1 MIRLEKQ
8 SLVIFIRRSIL
19 IRFLLILLCGG
30 LLLVG
35 WREYTMWR
43 LPFDDVQISPFEK
56 EEKLEI
62 PPRPGVKGIVITGPT
77 IEPLYFSID
86 LSKVG
91 IRLLNWRQLQ
101 SIDPH
106 ADVRVNCRVNDQ
118 GRLTFSQKDVL
129 MEGHTEAGV
138 MIQRAMK
145 TWSYTP
151 YKMGEIRFWFNLP
164 SKGRKLIIDTQGL
177 LRKNEIPDHI
187 PIYDGQIHLIE
198 GIPFNEIRVGR
209 SF

>member
-1 MIRLEKQ
+1 
-8 SLVIFIRRSIL
+8 
-19 IRFLLILLCGG
+19 
-30 LLLVG
+30 
-35 WREYTMWR
+35 MWR

-138 MIQRAMK
+138 MIQQAMK